1 MNSGAYFE
9 TQIGFAL
16 VQLLPIFPIAL
27 LLFILFKFSDVTQYI
42 SEILKISS
50 NKFLLGFGFLSCVLV
65 SDSIFGYFKVSHL
78 RQIIDEKKYQM
89 VVGCVKH
96 YNSETSPT
104 NYRTETFVIENTK
117 FQFSNYTQSLY
128 FTGDDHTDNFIT
140 EGQCMEISYVRD
152 GQKNHIFKIVPL
164 TRRD

>member
-16 VQLLPIFPIAL
+16 DQLLPIFPIVL
-27 LLFILFKFSDVTQYI
+27 ILFILFKFSDVTQYI

-89 VVGCVKH
+89 VAGCVKH

-104 NYRTETFVIENTK
+104 NYRTETFVIENTR

-164 TRRD
+164 TSR